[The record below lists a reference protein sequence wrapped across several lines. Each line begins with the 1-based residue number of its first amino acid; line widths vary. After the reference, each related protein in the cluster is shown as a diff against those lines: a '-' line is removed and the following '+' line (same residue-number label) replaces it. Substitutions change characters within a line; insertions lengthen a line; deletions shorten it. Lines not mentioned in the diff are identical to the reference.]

1 MTEAHDHISG
11 SYGETH
17 AGPTIQTYLVIFGAL
32 SVFTAISFVVNAFT
46 REAPHVG
53 AAIILAVAVCKAV
66 LVAMYFMHLKFDWP
80 RLYFLVVP
88 VVILTVMMMVI
99 LLPDIVV
106 GWHKDPASTISSPG
120 FQQPPILPSS
130 R

>member
-1 MTEAHDHISG
+1 MAQAHDHISG

-17 AGPTIQTYLVIFGAL
+17 AGPTFSNYLVIFGAL

-46 REAPHVG
+46 RERPHIG
-53 AAIILAVAVCKAV
+53 AAIILGVAVVKAL
-66 LVAMYFMHLKFDWP
+66 LVAMYFMHLKFDWS
-80 RLYFLVVP
+80 RLYFLIFP
-88 VVILTVMMMVI
+88 VVILTIMMMVI

-106 GWHKDPASTISSPG
+106 GWHVNPESAISNPG
-120 FQQPPILPSS
+120 LQQPPIPS